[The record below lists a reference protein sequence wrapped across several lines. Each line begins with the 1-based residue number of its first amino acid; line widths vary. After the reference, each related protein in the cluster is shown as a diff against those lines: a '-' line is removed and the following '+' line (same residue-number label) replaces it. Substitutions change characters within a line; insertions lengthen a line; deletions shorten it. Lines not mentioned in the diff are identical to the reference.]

1 MAEMNRDIARAGVW
15 HDAQGLSGL
24 KRAAREANP
33 EALRAAAEQFEAL
46 FVGQMLSAM
55 RNTLPEDGPF
65 SSEHEQSYRQM
76 LDQQLA
82 VEIASSGD
90 FGIADALVRQLGGP
104 EAASGPRVA
113 DDPLAAAGRLRV
125 DLAAGRWA
133 GPSADPSAEKTP

>member
-1 MAEMNRDIARAGVW
+1 MAKVNKGIFIISNRETV
-15 HDAQGLSGL
+15 
-24 KRAAREANP
+24 
-33 EALRAAAEQFEAL
+33 AEL
-46 FVGQMLSAM
+46 C
-55 RNTLPEDGPF
+55 RNYLNNTAPNRIKPVTL
-65 SSEHEQSYRQM
+65 QSYRQM

-133 GPSADPSAEKTP
+133 GPSADPSAEKAP